1 MRPCQLRSTG
11 LTWTGVSPA
20 DGAACRRTPESHI
33 PNTIAA
39 ELVSISSTAWK
50 TAGLYFRH
58 FRPYIGP
65 WNAIAKGDRGGE
77 QRPRSYAERHLQQAH
92 NRIGRQHTPA
102 RTTSRTRCQRYGA
115 FQALRFDRQD
125 RPENGRTRGHRLCP

>member
-33 PNTIAA
+33 RNTIAA
-39 ELVSISSTAWK
+39 ELVSISSTAGK

-58 FRPYIGP
+58 FRAYIGP
-65 WNAIAKGDRGGE
+65 WNAVAKGDRGGE
-77 QRPRSYAERHLQQAH
+77 QRPPSYAERHLQQTH
-92 NRIGRQHTPA
+92 HRIGPQHTPA
-102 RTTSRTRCQRYGA
+102 PATSHTPSPPHA
-115 FQALRFDRQD
+115 PFQHLPSD
-125 RPENGRTRGHRLCP
+125 PP

>member
-33 PNTIAA
+33 PTTIAA
-39 ELVSISSTAWK
+39 ELASIFGPAGK
-50 TAGLYFRH
+50 TAALYFRH
-58 FRPYIGP
+58 WQPYIGP
-65 WNAIAKGDRGGE
+65 GDAVAKGGRAGE

-92 NRIGRQHTPA
+92 HRIGRQH
-102 RTTSRTRCQRYGA
+102 SQ
-115 FQALRFDRQD
+115 
-125 RPENGRTRGHRLCP
+125 